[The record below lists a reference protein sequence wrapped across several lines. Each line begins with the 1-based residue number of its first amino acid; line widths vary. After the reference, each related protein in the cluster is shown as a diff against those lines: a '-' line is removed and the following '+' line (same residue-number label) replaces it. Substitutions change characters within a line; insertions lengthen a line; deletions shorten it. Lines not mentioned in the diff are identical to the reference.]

1 MHFFL
6 ISTQRSVKIKAL
18 FLQFQTKRIFEQSRD
33 FRRILKEKD
42 EKIKVLMDLNFTLQ
56 LENREL
62 KQQLEGNTSIQSS
75 DTSNIL
81 ELQEADVPQYV
92 RVSII

>member
-1 MHFFL
+1 
-6 ISTQRSVKIKAL
+6 
-18 FLQFQTKRIFEQSRD
+18 
-33 FRRILKEKD
+33 
-42 EKIKVLMDLNFTLQ
+42 MDLNFTLQ

-81 ELQEADVPQYV
+81 DLQEADVPQYV
-92 RVSII
+92 GGFLLF